1 MSLLNKLFYFSSSV
15 GKTADNYVAITDE
28 NRSWERM
35 YRNRW
40 QHDKIVRS
48 THGVNCTGSCS
59 WKIFVKNGLVTWET
73 QQTDY
78 PRTRPGMPNH
88 EPRGCPRGASY
99 SWYLYSANR
108 VKYPMIRGELVAA
121 YKEAKARLSDPVKA
135 WEAVVSDPVISN
147 KYKAAR
153 GLGGFVRADWEEVN
167 EIIAAANIYTIKK
180 FGPDRVVGFSPIP
193 AMSMVSY
200 AAGTRYLSL
209 VGGTVLS
216 FYDFYCDLPPA
227 APQTW
232 GEQTDVPESADWYNS
247 SFLMLWGSNVP
258 LTRTPDSPFYTQ
270 VRYKGTKSVVIAPD
284 YSDAVKFADLWIKP
298 RQGTDAA
305 LGMAMGHVILKEFYL
320 NKKVPY
326 FERYARQYT
335 DLPFLVKIEE
345 KDGKFLCGT
354 ILRASDMENNLNAG
368 DNPEWKPIL
377 IDEASGNYVV
387 PNGTIGS
394 RWEKKQKWN
403 LELKDSKSGANISP
417 MLSIIENH
425 EEVINVQFPYFGGET
440 FKHEHFSATDH
451 NDIIERKVPVR
462 RLMTQKGEVY
472 TCTVFDLMLAN
483 YGIDRGFEDPNAA
496 KSYDDNLPFTPKWQ
510 ELITGVPSQHI
521 ISTAMQF
528 AENAAATEGKSMI
541 IIGAGVNHWFH
552 TDMIYRSAINMLVFC
567 GCVGQSGG
575 GWSHYVGQEK
585 LRPQTGWLPMA
596 FGLDWNRPPR
606 QMNTTSFMYLHTDQ
620 WRYEKVKL
628 SELLSPL
635 ADKPEWDKLS
645 IVDCNIRAER
655 MGWLPSSPQLGRNPL
670 LLVKEAE
677 AAKMSPQDFVVSQLQ
692 EGKLAMASE
701 DPDEPSNFPRNLF
714 VWRSNLLGSSA
725 KGMEYF
731 MKHLLGAQNSI
742 QGKDLEETEQTL
754 PAEVKWHD
762 HAPEGKLDLL
772 VTLDFRMSTTGLHSD
787 ILLPAASWYEK
798 NDLSTSDMHPFIH
811 PFSKAIDPVWES
823 RSDWDI
829 FKGIAAKFSQLTEG
843 HLGNE
848 TDVVLLPLQ
857 HDSPMELSET
867 TDAIDWKRSGKD
879 IKPGVNFSKIVTLK
893 RNYPETFK
901 RFTSLGPLMKTIG
914 NGGKGIDWNTDA
926 ELTLLAQLNHTV
938 VEEGETKGLPKIDTD
953 IDAAEVILAL
963 APETNG
969 NVAVKAWKALEA
981 ITGLKHAHL
990 ALSREDEKIRFRDL
1004 LAQPRKIIT
1013 SPIWSGIDSETVS
1026 YNAGYTNVHELIPWR
1041 TLTGRQTLYQDHPWM
1056 VAFGENMVTYK
1067 PPINTKSIA
1076 SVLDKLSDNEDYLII
1091 NMMTP
1096 HNKWTIHS
1104 SWSDNLIMLTLG
1116 RGGPVV
1122 WMSETD
1128 AGSIGLIDNDWVEV
1142 FNTNGATVA
1151 RLIVSQ
1157 RVPVGALIMYH
1168 NQERT
1173 VNMPVSQLTGNRG
1186 GVHNSVERL
1195 CLKPTN
1201 MIGGYAQLAY
1211 GFNYYGP
1218 VGSNRDEFVVVRK
1231 MSKVEWKDQEIV
1243 D

>member
-1 MSLLNKLFYFSSSV
+1 
-15 GKTADNYVAITDE
+15 
-28 NRSWERM
+28 
-35 YRNRW
+35 
-40 QHDKIVRS
+40 
-48 THGVNCTGSCS
+48 
-59 WKIFVKNGLVTWET
+59 
-73 QQTDY
+73 
-78 PRTRPGMPNH
+78 
-88 EPRGCPRGASY
+88 
-99 SWYLYSANR
+99 
-108 VKYPMIRGELVAA
+108 
-121 YKEAKARLSDPVKA
+121 
-135 WEAVVSDPVISN
+135 
-147 KYKAAR
+147 
-153 GLGGFVRADWEEVN
+153 
-167 EIIAAANIYTIKK
+167 
-180 FGPDRVVGFSPIP
+180 
-193 AMSMVSY
+193 
-200 AAGTRYLSL
+200 
-209 VGGTVLS
+209 
-216 FYDFYCDLPPA
+216 
-227 APQTW
+227 
-232 GEQTDVPESADWYNS
+232 
-247 SFLMLWGSNVP
+247 
-258 LTRTPDSPFYTQ
+258 
-270 VRYKGTKSVVIAPD
+270 
-284 YSDAVKFADLWIKP
+284 
-298 RQGTDAA
+298 
-305 LGMAMGHVILKEFYL
+305 
-320 NKKVPY
+320 
-326 FERYARQYT
+326 
-335 DLPFLVKIEE
+335 
-345 KDGKFLCGT
+345 
-354 ILRASDMENNLNAG
+354 
-368 DNPEWKPIL
+368 
-377 IDEASGNYVV
+377 
-387 PNGTIGS
+387 
-394 RWEKKQKWN
+394 
-403 LELKDSKSGANISP
+403 
-417 MLSIIENH
+417 
-425 EEVINVQFPYFGGET
+425 
-440 FKHEHFSATDH
+440 
-451 NDIIERKVPVR
+451 
-462 RLMTQKGEVY
+462 
-472 TCTVFDLMLAN
+472 
-483 YGIDRGFEDPNAA
+483 
-496 KSYDDNLPFTPKWQ
+496 
-510 ELITGVPSQHI
+510 
-521 ISTAMQF
+521 
-528 AENAAATEGKSMI
+528 
-541 IIGAGVNHWFH
+541 
-552 TDMIYRSAINMLVFC
+552 
-567 GCVGQSGG
+567 
-575 GWSHYVGQEK
+575 
-585 LRPQTGWLPMA
+585 
-596 FGLDWNRPPR
+596 
-606 QMNTTSFMYLHTDQ
+606 
-620 WRYEKVKL
+620 
-628 SELLSPL
+628 
-635 ADKPEWDKLS
+635 
-645 IVDCNIRAER
+645 
-655 MGWLPSSPQLGRNPL
+655 
-670 LLVKEAE
+670 
-677 AAKMSPQDFVVSQLQ
+677 
-692 EGKLAMASE
+692 
-701 DPDEPSNFPRNLF
+701 
-714 VWRSNLLGSSA
+714 
-725 KGMEYF
+725 

-742 QGKDLEETEQTL
+742 QGKDLKETELTL

-938 VEEGETKGLPKIDTD
+938 LEEGETKGLPRIDTD
-953 IDAAEVILAL
+953 IDAAEVILTL

-969 NVAVKAWKALEA
+969 AVAVKAWKALEA

-1056 VAFGENMVTYK
+1056 VAFGENMATYK

-1186 GVHNSVERL
+1186 GVHNSVERI

-1231 MSKVEWKDQEIV
+1231 MSKVEWKDQEVV

>member
-1 MSLLNKLFYFSSSV
+1 MDLLNKLIYFSKTV
-15 GKTADNYVAITDE
+15 TKTADKHMAITGE
-28 NRSWERM
+28 NRDWERM

-40 QHDKIVRS
+40 QYDKVVRS

-78 PRTRPGMPNH
+78 PPSRPGMPNH

-108 VKYPMIRGELVAA
+108 IKYPMIRGELLTAYRAA
-121 YKEAKARLSDPVKA
+121 RSRLTDPVLA
-135 WEAVVSDPVISN
+135 WQAVMNDAEICR

-153 GLGGFVRADWEEVN
+153 GLGGFVRAGWDEVN
-167 EIIAAANIYTIKK
+167 EIIAAANVYTVRKY
-180 FGPDRVVGFSPIP
+180 GPDRLVGFSPIP

-209 VGGTVLS
+209 IGGTVLS

-227 APQTW
+227 SPQTW

-284 YSDAVKFADLWIKP
+284 YSDAVKFADLWMKP

-320 NKKVPY
+320 ESKTPY
-326 FERYARQYT
+326 FDRYARQYS
-335 DLPFLVKIEE
+335 DLPFLVKITE
-345 KDGKFLCGT
+345 KDGKYTCGG
-354 ILRASDMENNLNAG
+354 ILRASDFDNNLGAG
-368 DNPEWKPIL
+368 EKPEWKSVL
-377 IDEASGNYVV
+377 LDEKSGRYVV

-403 LELKDSKSGANISP
+403 LELRDCVTGAG
-417 MLSIIENH
+417 IEPALTVVDRH
-425 EEVINVQFPYFGGET
+425 DEVVRVQFPYFGGAT
-440 FKHEHFSATDH
+440 FKHEHFAATGH
-451 NDIIERKVPVR
+451 PDIIERSVPVR
-462 RLMTQKGEVY
+462 KIKAAKGDILV
-472 TCTVFDLMLAN
+472 CTVFDLMVAN
-483 YGIDRGFEDPNAA
+483 YGIERGLEDPNAA
-496 KSYDDNLPFTPKWQ
+496 RSYDKDLPFTPAWQ
-510 ELITGVPSQHI
+510 EKITGVPAQHI
-521 ISTAMQF
+521 ISTARQF
-528 AENAAATEGKSMI
+528 AENAAATQGRSMI
-541 IIGAGVNHWFH
+541 IIGAGVNHWYH

-585 LRPQTGWLPMA
+585 VRPQTGWLPLA
-596 FGLDWNRPPR
+596 FALDWNRPPR
-606 QMNTTSFMYLHTDQ
+606 QMNTTSFMYMHTDQ

-628 SELLSPL
+628 NELLSPI
-635 ADKPEWDKLS
+635 ADPSPWEKLS
-645 IVDCNIRAER
+645 LIDCNVRAER
-655 MGWLPSSPQLGRNPL
+655 MGWLPSAPQLNRNPL
-670 LLVKEAE
+670 TIAREAE
-677 AAKMSPQDFVVSQLQ
+677 ATGTSPQAFVVTQLKN
-692 EGKLAMASE
+692 GNLALASE
-701 DPDEPSNFPRNLF
+701 DPDHPVNFPRNLF

-731 MKHLLGAQNSI
+731 MKHLLGTQHSV
-742 QGKDLEETEQTL
+742 QGGDLKELGHSL
-754 PAEVKWHD
+754 PSEVKWHD
-762 HAPEGKLDLL
+762 SAPHGKLDLL
-772 VTLDFRMSTTGLHSD
+772 VTLDFRISTTGLHSD

-811 PFSKAIDPVWES
+811 PFSRAVDPVWES
-823 RSDWDI
+823 RTDWDI
-829 FKGIAAKFSQLTEG
+829 FKGIAEKFSDLTKG

-848 TDVVLLPLQ
+848 TDIVLLPLQ
-857 HDSPMELSET
+857 HDTPAELSGT
-867 TDAIDWKRSGKD
+867 TEAADWKNTGTD
-879 IKPGVNFSKIVTLK
+879 PEPGVNFPKIIAVK
-893 RNYPETFK
+893 RNYPATFK
-901 RFTSLGPLMKTIG
+901 RFTSLGPLMKTAG
-914 NGGKGIDWNTDA
+914 NGGKGIEWNTEA
-926 ELTLLAQLNHTV
+926 EVELLTHLNGAV
-938 VEEGETKGLPKIDTD
+938 REDGETSGLPSIETD
-953 IDAAEVILAL
+953 IQAAGVILSL

-969 NVAVKAWKALEA
+969 AVAVKAWKALEA
-981 ITGLKHAHL
+981 ITGRSHAHL
-990 ALSREDEKIRFRDL
+990 ALPREDEKIQYRDL

-1013 SPIWSGIDSETVS
+1013 SPIWSGIDSEQVS

-1056 VAFGENMVTYK
+1056 LAFGENMVTYK
-1067 PPINTKSIA
+1067 PPIHTKSIRE
-1076 SVLDKLSDNEDYLII
+1076 VIDKIKSGEPYLII

-1104 SWSDNLIMLTLG
+1104 SWSDNLVMLTLG

-1122 WMSETD
+1122 WMNEAD
-1128 AGSIGLIDNDWVEV
+1128 AGSIGLSDNDWVEM
-1142 FNTNGATVA
+1142 FNSNGATVA

-1157 RVPVGALIMYH
+1157 RIPGGALIMYH

-1173 VNMPVSQLTGNRG
+1173 VNMPVSQLSGNRG
-1186 GVHNSVERL
+1186 GVHNSVERI
-1195 CLKPTN
+1195 CVKPTH
-1201 MIGGYAQLAY
+1201 MIGGYAHLAY
-1211 GFNYYGP
+1211 GFNYYGTI
-1218 VGSNRDEFVVVRK
+1218 GSNRDEFVVVRK
-1231 MSKVEWKDQEIV
+1231 LTKVEWKDHENEH
-1243 D
+1243 